1 MTKSVNTSAH
11 SALKKAQRIVIKVGS
26 ALLMQDEHGNLRQDW
41 MRAMAQD
48 IAALQNL
55 GKQVILVSS
64 GAIALGRGE
73 LGLIQD
79 SLTLEQSQAAAATGQ
94 IALAQAWREVLA
106 EQGCRG
112 AQILLTV
119 DDTEQRRRYLNARG
133 TLNTLLG
140 LKVVPVINENDT
152 VATQEIRYGDNDRL
166 AARVAAMTS
175 SDCLILLSDVDGL
188 YADQNRIGE
197 AEAHIAEVKQL
208 DDEIYAMAGASKNR
222 FSSGGMI
229 TKLEAARLATQ
240 AGAHMILADGRQDHA
255 LGGLIDG
262 TSRCTFFQ
270 AHHSPHDA
278 RKSFI
283 AGSLQNGSRVH
294 IDAGAAKA
302 LHNGKSLLYIG
313 VTQIEGQFER
323 GACVAVICDGAEIA
337 RGLVEHSNSA
347 SQAFIGKQTDEIAA
361 ELDYYGRT
369 ELIHRDN
376 LVLTHTQDDET
387 GMGEQND
394 K

>member
-1 MTKSVNTSAH
+1 MTKPVNASAH
-11 SALKKAQRIVIKVGS
+11 AALKEAGRIVIKVGS
-26 ALLMQDEHGNLRQDW
+26 ALLMQDEHGNLRRDW
-41 MRAMAQD
+41 MHAMAQD
-48 IAALQNL
+48 IASLQNQ
-55 GKQVILVSS
+55 GKEVTLVSS

-73 LGLIQD
+73 LGLTRNT
-79 SLTLEQSQAAAATGQ
+79 LTLEQSQAAAATGQ

-106 EQGCRG
+106 EQGCSG
-112 AQILLTV
+112 AQILLTL

-140 LKVVPVINENDT
+140 LKVVPIINENDT

-166 AARVAAMTS
+166 AARVAAMIT

-188 YADQNRIGE
+188 YADKDRIGD
-197 AEAHIAEVKQL
+197 ADAHIADVQHLGE
-208 DDEIYAMAGASKNR
+208 EIYAMAGTSENR

-240 AGAHMILADGRQDHA
+240 AGAHMILGDGRPNHA
-255 LGGLIDG
+255 LGGLVDG
-262 TSRCTFFQ
+262 TSNCTFFR
-270 AHHSPHDA
+270 AHHSPHAA

-294 IDAGAAKA
+294 IDAGAAAA
-302 LHNGKSLLYIG
+302 LHKGKSLLHIG
-313 VTQIEGQFER
+313 VTRIEGQFER
-323 GACVAVICDGAEIA
+323 GACVAVIAADGTEIA
-337 RGLVEHSNSA
+337 RGLVEHSDAA
-347 SQAFIGKQTDEIAA
+347 SRTFIGKQTDEIAA

-376 LVLTHTQDDET
+376 LVLTHKQEDEASRRGT
-387 GMGEQND
+387 